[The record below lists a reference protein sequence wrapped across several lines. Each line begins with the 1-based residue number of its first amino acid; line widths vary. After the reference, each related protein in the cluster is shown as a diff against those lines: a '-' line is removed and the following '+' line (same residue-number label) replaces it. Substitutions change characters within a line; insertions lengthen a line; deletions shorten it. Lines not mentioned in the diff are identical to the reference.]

1 MRSSG
6 NWHDRDVNHAGGD
19 IVVRLAVSQGVA
31 NRLADLRDKIYE
43 ADQKIEDLEEEL
55 DQRMREKGNECSQF
69 IQFRYNIGSHLIVFL
84 NLILSHKITGIIPR
98 KPDS

>member
-1 MRSSG
+1 VHSSG
-6 NWHDRDVNHAGGD
+6 NRHDLDVNYAGGD

-43 ADQKIEDLEEEL
+43 VDQKIEDLEEEL
-55 DQRMREKGNECSQF
+55 DQKMREKGNESSQF

-84 NLILSHKITGIIPR
+84 KLILSHKITVIIPR
-98 KPDS
+98 KLDS